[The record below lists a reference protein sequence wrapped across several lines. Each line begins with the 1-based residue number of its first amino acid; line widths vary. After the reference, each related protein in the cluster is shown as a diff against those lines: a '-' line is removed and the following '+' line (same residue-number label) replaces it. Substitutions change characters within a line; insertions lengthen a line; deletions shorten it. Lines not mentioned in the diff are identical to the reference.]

1 MATEKV
7 NRPVNVRRPEVMA
20 QVAEDLSRFQSTLV
34 DCIRQQGN
42 ELELPGVRLFLA
54 ESFGFCDGVKRAI
67 EIAYAAC
74 RLFKDRRIWLIGEI
88 IHNPDVNAQLDSLG
102 LQHLPWK
109 MDDPAYDALTPE
121 DVVIMPAF
129 GVPVELRKRLDAKG
143 VTLVDST
150 CGNVIKVW
158 QRVRTYAAAGVTSII
173 HGKAKHEESMAT
185 ASQSQGADGKGNF
198 LVIFNAA
205 DARIVADY
213 IKGRGDKEA
222 FLSHFNGSFSAGFD
236 PDVHLAEIGLAN
248 QTTMLKSETAEIQD
262 ILRAAVVK
270 RDGNDGRFHMFDT
283 ICGAT
288 QDRQN
293 ALFALLERPLDAMFI
308 IGGYNSSNTT
318 HLAHIAARK
327 VPTFFVASADCLLR
341 PQRIRCFDL
350 EQKKEVVRPLPPWFK
365 HPERELQIGV
375 TAGASCPANVIEEV
389 ICRIAELCG
398 CAEI

>member
-1 MATEKV
+1 MAVEKV
-7 NRPVNVRRPEVMA
+7 NRPVNVRRPEVME
-20 QVAEDLSRFQSTLV
+20 QVARDLARFHSPLV

-42 ELELPGVRLFLA
+42 ELELPGMRLFLA

-88 IHNPDVNAQLDSLG
+88 IHNPEVNAQLDSLG

-109 MDDPAYDALTPE
+109 MDAPEYDTLVPE

-129 GVPVELRKRLDAKG
+129 GVPVELRRRLENMG

-158 QRVRTYAAAGVTSII
+158 QRVRAYAAAGVTSII

-185 ASQSQGADGKGNF
+185 ASQSQGLDGKGNF
-198 LVIFNAA
+198 LVIFSME
-205 DARIVADY
+205 DARLVADY
-213 IKGRGDKEA
+213 MNGRGDKEA
-222 FLSHFNGSFSAGFD
+222 FLKHFAGSYSSGFN
-236 PDVHLAEIGLAN
+236 PDVHLTEIGLAN

-262 ILRAAVVK
+262 LLKSAIVE
-270 RDGNDGRFHMFDT
+270 RDGNDAHFHMFDT

-293 ALFALLERPLDAMFI
+293 ALFSLLEKPLDAMFI

-318 HLAHIAARK
+318 HLAHIASAK
-327 VPTFFVASADCLLR
+327 VPTFFVSSADCLLGR
-341 PQRIRCFDL
+341 QSIRCFDL
-350 EQKKEVVRPLPPWFK
+350 KQKKEVESSLPPALT

-389 ICRIAELCG
+389 ICRLAELCG
-398 CAEI
+398 YGEI